1 MQLQIALDRMTL
13 RRAVDITRAVAP
25 YADWI
30 EVGTSLVK
38 HYGMDAVAQ
47 LVQAAD
53 GKPVLA
59 DLKTVDDAAFEFGL
73 AYDAGASSAT
83 VLALAEDVTVETA
96 VRVAEERQLEA
107 VVDLMVVPETRRSA
121 LAARLPFHVVLAA
134 HIGKDA
140 QQSSAKPGDLLGP
153 WASGRPV
160 AVAGGL
166 GPHELAPLG
175 GVQNLRAIVGSAI
188 TGAADPAA
196 AARAVRAAADTAERE
211 VAPR

>member
-1 MQLQIALDRMTL
+1 MQLQIALDRMPL
-13 RRAVDITRAVAP
+13 PRAIDITRAAAP

-47 LVQAAD
+47 IVEAAG

-73 AYDAGASSAT
+73 AFDAGASSAT
-83 VLALAEDVTVETA
+83 VLALAEDVTVDAA
-96 VRVAEERQLEA
+96 VRAAAERGREA
-107 VVDLMVVPETRRSA
+107 VVDLMIVPEGRRSA
-121 LAARLPFHVVLAA
+121 LAGRLPSHVVLAA

-140 QQSSAKPGDLLGP
+140 QQSGANPGQLLGP
-153 WASGRPV
+153 WTSGRLV

-166 GPHELAPLG
+166 GPHDLAALS
-175 GVQNLRAIVGSAI
+175 GVENVRAIVGSAI
-188 TGAADPAA
+188 TGAEDPLAA
-196 AARAVRAAADTAERE
+196 AQAVRAAADG
-211 VAPR
+211 VASR

>member
-1 MQLQIALDRMTL
+1 MQLQIALDRMPL
-13 RRAVDITRAVAP
+13 RRAIDITRAVAP

-47 LVQAAD
+47 LVQAAG

-83 VLALAEDVTVETA
+83 VLALAEDVTVDTA
-96 VRVAEERQLEA
+96 VRVAAERGLEA
-107 VVDLMVVPETRRSA
+107 VVDLMVVPETRRSG
-121 LAARLPFHVVLAA
+121 LAARLPSHVVLAA

-140 QQSSAKPGDLLGP
+140 QQSRAKPVHLLGP

-166 GPHELAPLG
+166 GPHELASLG

-188 TGAADPAA
+188 TGAEDPAA
-196 AARAVRAAADTAERE
+196 AAWTVRAAADAAERE

>member
-1 MQLQIALDRMTL
+1 MQLQIALDRMPL

-47 LVQAAD
+47 IVEAA
-53 GKPVLA
+53 GGRPVLA

-73 AYDAGASSAT
+73 AFDAGASSAT
-83 VLALAEDVTVETA
+83 VLALAEDVTVDTA
-96 VRVAEERQLEA
+96 VRVATERGREA
-107 VVDLMVVPETRRSA
+107 VVDLMVVPEMRRSA
-121 LAARLPFHVVLAA
+121 LAARLPSHVVLAA

-140 QQSSAKPGDLLGP
+140 QQSGANPAQLLGP

-166 GPHELAPLG
+166 GPHALAALG
-175 GVQNLRAIVGSAI
+175 GVRNLRAIVGSAI
-188 TGAADPAA
+188 TGADDPLA
-196 AARAVRAAADTAERE
+196 AARAVRAAADGMASR
-211 VAPR
+211 